1 MNTQKRFWR
10 CHVCNDI
17 HFGIRPPEYCPTCG
31 MRNVFVLCDRKEAVR
46 LLEDLKDKNIWR
58 CEACGDLHLGAKPLP
73 LCPSCSSKIRYIP
86 SDRRETSRY
95 IGEVDYT
102 IATSDEVLK
111 VWDEF
116 AERNG
121 KIKVWDDS
129 GSVRQLSVGV
139 LENVKNKGLKYCPCR
154 VTTGDAERDMKLICP
169 CNFLAQQTWKEY
181 GECWCGL
188 FVKR

>member
-1 MNTQKRFWR
+1 MNAQKRFWR

-17 HFGIRPPEYCPTCG
+17 HFGVKPPEYCPTCG
-31 MRNVFVLCDRKEAVR
+31 MRNAFVICDRQEAVK
-46 LLEDLKDKNIWR
+46 LLSELKGKNMWR
-58 CEACGDLHLGAKPLP
+58 CDECRDLHLGAKPLQ
-73 LCPSCSSKIRYIP
+73 LCPSCGSKSKYAI
-86 SDRRETSRY
+86 SDLKDAMALIE
-95 IGEVDYT
+95 GVDYSLD
-102 IATSDEVLK
+102 TSKEVLM

-116 AERNG
+116 VERNG
-121 KIKVWDDS
+121 KFKVWDDRE
-129 GSVRQLSVGV
+129 SVKQLSMGV

-154 VTTGDAERDMKLICP
+154 VTTGDVEKDMKLICP